1 MRADCVHTL
10 VGVACAPDA
19 LLVLLARFSMPA
31 SPFPRVPLA
40 ANGPALLAA
49 ADSPLSRLPAAMA
62 VAEERGETTP
72 LQPAHIHEAYQRL
85 IEQDKVPGKTA
96 RRRAFL

>member
-1 MRADCVHTL
+1 
-10 VGVACAPDA
+10 
-19 LLVLLARFSMPA
+19 
-31 SPFPRVPLA
+31 
-40 ANGPALLAA
+40 
-49 ADSPLSRLPAAMA
+49 MA
-62 VAEERGETTP
+62 VVEERGESTP